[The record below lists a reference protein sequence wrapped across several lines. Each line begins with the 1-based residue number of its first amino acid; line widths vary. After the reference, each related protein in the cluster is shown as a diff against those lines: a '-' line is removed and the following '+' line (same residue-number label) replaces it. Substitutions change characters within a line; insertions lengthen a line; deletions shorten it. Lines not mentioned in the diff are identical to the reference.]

1 MTSRT
6 YLLYFCGAS
15 LLSQVSAA
23 APTAESKAPPAGS
36 QPYVLYM
43 RTDVS
48 VEQHKKL
55 YPVKDVSGR
64 TFIVADGA
72 QLVTVPMVGE
82 PHRIEF
88 GHALTLVRAS
98 ASLSDL
104 VTERAYTPANDPKM
118 RRMRDAVR
126 AEAAMGDKASL
137 AEGKYIAAL
146 NKNYVLVDANAK
158 APDGS
163 PLNGAAASAAAI
175 DQAAAAQAAE
185 AFNSMSQAETLRESN
200 LASGAFARLAA
211 ENDLAQEMF
220 DAVSIRFT
228 VSSDVYLE
236 KPYLI
241 AITRFHT
248 RDDKPGEARSAVYAR
263 ALEPIGSKPA
273 KIDVLQG
280 GMPRGFEIEEVQVHL
295 YDNGREI
302 PTEVSPKRV
311 PLSRDDAFEYL
322 KIEYLSGHK
331 GDTLMATP
339 ALGRPTKEQRL
350 QLTPNQWKAY
360 YYAKVSKD
368 GVPTATFADE
378 ACSEPVEGMLGE
390 LVKNVR
396 YYPALEK
403 GRQVEGTARLSLR
416 ELPL

>member
-1 MTSRT
+1 M
-6 YLLYFCGAS
+6 
-15 LLSQVSAA
+15 AA
-23 APTAESKAPPAGS
+23 APAAAKSKAPPAGS

-64 TFIVADGA
+64 TFIVADGT

-88 GHALTLVRAS
+88 GHALTLARTS

-118 RRMRDAVR
+118 KRQRDAVR

-146 NKNYVLVDANAK
+146 NKNYVAVNADARNA
-158 APDGS
+158 DGT
-163 PLNGAAASAAAI
+163 PVTGAAAAAAAL
-175 DQAAAAQAAE
+175 DQAAIVQAAE

-211 ENDLAQEMF
+211 EDDLAQEMF

-228 VSSDVYLE
+228 VSSETYLE
-236 KPYLI
+236 KPYLV

-263 ALEPIGSKPA
+263 ALEPIGSKPTGV
-273 KIDVLQG
+273 DVLQG
-280 GMPRGFEIEEVQVHL
+280 GMPPGFEIEEVQVHL

-322 KIEYLSGHK
+322 KIEYLAGHK
-331 GDTLMATP
+331 GDTLIATP

-350 QLTPNQWKAY
+350 QLPPNQWKAV

-368 GVPTATFADE
+368 GVPLGTYTDE
-378 ACSEPVEGMLGE
+378 ACTQPAEGLVGE

-403 GRQVEGTARLSLR
+403 GQQVEGTARLSLR

>member
-1 MTSRT
+1 
-6 YLLYFCGAS
+6 A
-15 LLSQVSAA
+15 
-23 APTAESKAPPAGS
+23 
-36 QPYVLYM
+36 PYVLYM

-64 TFIVADGA
+64 SFIVSDGGKLA
-72 QLVTVPMVGE
+72 SVPMVGE

-88 GHALTLVRAS
+88 GHALTLARAS
-98 ASLSDL
+98 ASLTDL

-126 AEAAMGDKASL
+126 AEAAMGDQASL
-137 AEGKYIAAL
+137 AEGKFIAAL
-146 NKNYVLVDANAK
+146 NKNYVAVDANAK

-163 PLNGAAASAAAI
+163 PLTGAAGSAAAI
-175 DQAAAAQAAE
+175 DQAAVVQAAE
-185 AFNSMSQAETLRESN
+185 AFNSMSQAETLRQ
-200 LASGAFARLAA
+200 ADMTSGAFARLAA
-211 ENDLAQEMF
+211 ENDMAQETF

-228 VSSDVYLE
+228 VSSDVYLD

-248 RDDKPGEARSAVYAR
+248 RDDKPGEARNAVYAR
-263 ALEPIGSKPA
+263 ALESIGSKPTS
-273 KIDVLQG
+273 IDVLQG
-280 GMPRGFEIEEVQVHL
+280 GMPRGFELEQVEVHL

-311 PLSRDDAFEYL
+311 PLSREDAFEYL

-339 ALGRPTKEQRL
+339 AIGRPTKEQQR
-350 QLTPNQWKAY
+350 QLAPNQWKAY
-360 YYAKVSKD
+360 FYAKVSKD
-368 GVPTATFADE
+368 GVPLGTYADE
-378 ACSEPVEGMLGE
+378 ACTQPVDGLAGE
-390 LVKNVR
+390 LAKDVR

-403 GRQVEGTARLSLR
+403 GRQVDGIARLSLR